1 MSIFSASGFLTP
13 DQANAYTSHV
23 LELLGDRDPLEV
35 LAATPAAL
43 RDALDRIGPALLD
56 AREAS
61 DKWST
66 RMVFAHL
73 ADSELAGAFRLRM
86 MLAHD
91 RPAVASYDQDL
102 WANSLGYE
110 NADPVESI
118 DRFAALRRSNL
129 RLWDATPDR
138 LARVS
143 VHAERGEES
152 VDRMRR
158 LYAGH
163 DLGHLRQ
170 LDRIR
175 RAVSGT

>member
-1 MSIFSASGFLTP
+1 MSIFSATGFLTP
-13 DQANAYTSHV
+13 ADADAYSNH
-23 LELLGDRDPLEV
+23 LFELLGDRDPLAV

-43 RDALDRIGPALLD
+43 REALERITPVLLD
-56 AREAS
+56 AREAPG
-61 DKWST
+61 KWST

-73 ADSELAGAFRLRM
+73 ADSELVGAFRLRM
-86 MLAHD
+86 ILAHD

-102 WANSLGYE
+102 WASSLEYE

-118 DRFAALRRSNL
+118 DRFTALRRSNL
-129 RLWDATPDR
+129 RLWDTTPER
-138 LARVS
+138 LARVG

-170 LDRIR
+170 LERIR
-175 RAVSGT
+175 KAVSGR